1 LVEARLG
8 VPVGEG
14 RVALVTCDPIR
25 SALAAASGGEFTM
38 PSRREVWGFAVE
50 LAIAVAIL
58 AVASVVFAGVW
69 NALKWLVGW

>member
-1 LVEARLG
+1 
-8 VPVGEG
+8 
-14 RVALVTCDPIR
+14 
-25 SALAAASGGEFTM
+25 M

>member
-1 LVEARLG
+1 VR
-8 VPVGEG
+8 G
-14 RVALVTCDPIR
+14 RRPGRAYDLRPDTLR
-25 SALAAASGGEFTM
+25 AGGRFGGEFTM

>member
-1 LVEARLG
+1 MLRACNIGQILEVTPRQ
-8 VPVGEG
+8 VG
-14 RVALVTCDPIR
+14 A
-25 SALAAASGGEFTM
+25 SLAAASGGEFTM

>member
-1 LVEARLG
+1 MLWT
-8 VPVGEG
+8 
-14 RVALVTCDPIR
+14 VAMGWKADFEQ
-25 SALAAASGGEFTM
+25 AASVIVLCGEFTM

-58 AVASVVFAGVW
+58 AVASVAFAGVW